1 MLGNTIPA
9 HKKMHPV
16 EKTKR
21 NASWLETQ
29 RWWLERTHKE
39 FKKRGYDPDYT
50 FKPYRQRI
58 RRNKVYIRRA
68 QREWNKAN
76 YYYHTRER
84 PYYYP

>member
-1 MLGNTIPA
+1 
-9 HKKMHPV
+9 MHPV

-21 NASWLETQ
+21 NVSWLETQ
-29 RWWLERTHKE
+29 RWWLERTHKQ
-39 FKKRGYDPDYT
+39 FIKRGYDPDYT
-50 FKPYRQRI
+50 FKEYRPQVK
-58 RRNKVYIRRA
+58 RNKTYFRRA